1 MQTMNRLL
9 QSDELVQLVKGSAFV
24 GWAYGIDYD
33 TALVMTNDAWKAGA
47 LGVPNN
53 AFLVAAGFDP
63 DKYASTMEADRE
75 VLLLRVVSA
84 ARLPHDDDL
93 VRTKIDYCRQQTQIH
108 GDPGTAKDYDAIT
121 RNELQFGGLQ
131 CRVLGTFYMKDGDL
145 WLGSDLESYA
155 TASRLNVYRPR
166 GEALRLV
173 VNHVD
178 PVRRRTAADEAK
190 RLGIQKPLAGF
201 RIGTVR
207 YTSTDR
213 LHRRDGNEL
222 VPVSIQPSDFLAR
235 RTAVLG
241 MTRTGKSNM
250 IKQTVAVVKRV
261 ADEGGIPIGQI
272 IYDLNGEYAN
282 ANQQDQGALA
292 DVYPADTV
300 RYRMLSTPDFAEL
313 QNNFYLQINEGFSIV
328 RRAVAENRGDNA
340 GDVQVFLNASFDEPD
355 QQDRSAHNRWQVRV
369 AAYKSLLHRAQFTAP
384 AGHAVTFPANQAIR
398 NAVNQS
404 AGQTLP
410 DPSRGLT
417 LDQAIEW
424 FLAAREANRATQLR
438 SSSGKVW
445 FDEEALA
452 MVNMLANKNAN
463 DAYIRGYKVLTG
475 AQKYHSPRRSSE
487 VGEEIYE
494 HLRAGRIVIVD
505 LSVGDPTMRE
515 NISKQIAA
523 DIFHR
528 SMGTFIEGETPPN
541 IVIYIEEAHNV
552 IGKDAELTEIWP
564 RIAKEGA
571 KYRISLVYATQEV
584 SAMHPNILAN
594 TENWFITHLNNER
607 EIRELARFYDFADF
621 SRSLIQAQDVG
632 FARVKT
638 LSGPF
643 VIPVQIDKFDAEAET
658 RRVRAHAAQQA
669 GGTASPV
676 GEDAPAQG
684 HWAGAAQDG
693 AQMAL
698 LGGAAVTANMPTPS
712 TSGDGA
718 GRDGQG

>member
-1 MQTMNRLL
+1 MQNMNRLL
-9 QSDELVQLVKGSAFV
+9 QSDQLVQMVKGSAFV

-53 AFLVAAGFDP
+53 AFLIAAAFDP
-63 DKYASTMEADRE
+63 DKYASTVEADRE
-75 VLLLRVVSA
+75 IFLLRVVSA
-84 ARLPHDDDL
+84 VRLPHDDDL

-166 GEALRLV
+166 GEALRLI

-178 PVRRRTAADEAK
+178 PLRRRTAVEEAK
-190 RLGIQKPLAGF
+190 KLGIEKPLTGF

-213 LHRRDGNEL
+213 LHRRDANEL

-292 DVYPADTV
+292 DVYPTETV
-300 RYRMLSTPDFAEL
+300 RYRMLATPGFAEL
-313 QNNFYLQINEGFSIV
+313 QNNFYIQINEGFSIV
-328 RRAVAENRGDNA
+328 RRAVAENKGDQQT
-340 GDVQVFLNASFDEPD
+340 DVQVFLNASFDEPD
-355 QQDRSAHNRWQVRV
+355 PQDRSAHYRWQVRV
-369 AAYKSLLHRAQFTAP
+369 AAYKALLYRAQFPT
-384 AGHAVTFPANQAIR
+384 PANQTVSFP
-398 NAVNQS
+398 VNQTIRAAVDQA
-404 AGQTLP
+404 AGRTLP
-410 DPSRGLT
+410 DPTRGLT
-417 LDQAIEW
+417 LDQVVDW
-424 FLAAREANRATQLR
+424 LLAARQANRPVPLA
-438 SSSGKVW
+438 SSSGKPW

-452 MVNMLANKNAN
+452 MVNMLANKNTN

-475 AQKYHSPRRSSE
+475 AQKYHSPRRANE

-494 HLRAGRIVIVD
+494 YLQAGKIVIVD

-528 SMGTFIEGETPPN
+528 SMNTFVEGESPPN

-552 IGKDAELTEIWP
+552 IGKDAELTDIWP

-607 EIRELARFYDFADF
+607 EVRELARFYDFADF

-643 VIPVQIDKFDAEAET
+643 VIPVQIDKFDAEAEMKRALEYSEQQADGT
-658 RRVRAHAAQQA
+658 NASNGAADGNGRTATVQANVPAAAVRAQEGSDAQR
-669 GGTASPV
+669 GRR
-676 GEDAPAQG
+676 
-684 HWAGAAQDG
+684 DG
-693 AQMAL
+693 ARPVRRA
-698 LGGAAVTANMPTPS
+698 PE
-712 TSGDGA
+712 
-718 GRDGQG
+718 